1 MKRENEIIPMERL
14 RHKQSLKLD
23 VSMGGLRFIV
33 FHQDGIHAHNV
44 LRYGGKWYS
53 GWLSHSP
60 WWLCKELGIHQPTLF
75 PLIPFITLTRLTT
88 LYPITLAAAYRGTSL
103 SRKWDRCRTIENGL
117 DRYTFL
123 LLSTTLPLNCV
134 ASPYY
139 IITISMFHLFIIV

>member
-1 MKRENEIIPMERL
+1 MERL

-23 VSMGGLRFIV
+23 VSIGGLRFIV

-103 SRKWDRCRTIENGL
+103 SRKWDRRRTIENGL

-123 LLSTTLPLNCV
+123 LFKHNFTSKLRRQSLLH
-134 ASPYY
+134 YY
-139 IITISMFHLFIIV
+139 DIYVSFIHHLCFI